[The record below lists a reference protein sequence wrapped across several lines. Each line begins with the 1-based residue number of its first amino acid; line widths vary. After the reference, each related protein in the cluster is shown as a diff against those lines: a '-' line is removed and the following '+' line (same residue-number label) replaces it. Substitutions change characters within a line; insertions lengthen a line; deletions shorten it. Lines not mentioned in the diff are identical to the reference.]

1 MADLSRDPLTKESEV
16 RPVVIVQ
23 NNKGNASSGRVIAVT
38 ITAKRKHQ
46 LPTHVSLF
54 KRHGVKRPSIALCE
68 NIITVNK
75 TCLLNY
81 LGTVVNTEAEHQ
93 LNHALKISLELGE

>member
-1 MADLSRDPLTKESEV
+1 MADLSRDPLTKESGV

-38 ITAKRKHQ
+38 ITSKRKHQ
-46 LPTHVSLF
+46 LPTHVPLF
-54 KRHGVKRPSIALCE
+54 KKHGVKRPSIALCE
-68 NIITVNK
+68 NIITVDK